1 MEIDIGKSEG
11 IPASLGRH
19 VGGVPT
25 GLDSA
30 ASWRGSNTLFG
41 LVWRYTNLHSR
52 GILHQTL
59 GGGDHYLSFSFMLV
73 VGGCRG
79 TWIYLLCVV
88 VVVVLDIIY

>member
-1 MEIDIGKSEG
+1 MEIVIDKSVE

-19 VGGVPT
+19 VEGVPT

-30 ASWRGSNTLFG
+30 ASWRGSNTLLG

-59 GGGDHYLSFSFMLV
+59 GGGDHYLSFHFVLV
-73 VGGCRG
+73 S
-79 TWIYLLCVV
+79 
-88 VVVVLDIIY
+88 